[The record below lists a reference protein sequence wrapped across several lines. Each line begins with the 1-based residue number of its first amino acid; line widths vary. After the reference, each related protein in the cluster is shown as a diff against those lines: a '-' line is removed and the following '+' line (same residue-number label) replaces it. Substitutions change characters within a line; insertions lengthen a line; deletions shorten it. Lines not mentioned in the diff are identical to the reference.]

1 MVFRNSK
8 VYDVL
13 KWLSLVAL
21 DAVGVAYNALS
32 GVWGLPYGQQVQT
45 TCVIF
50 SVLVGTLI
58 GVSGL
63 RYQANNLDVNDFTYS
78 DKDFEEK

>member
-45 TCVIF
+45 TCVIS
-50 SVLVGTLI
+50 SVLIGTLI